1 MKDREIHVGDQVILK
16 LSQDELAEELA
27 NMEMLCETLQVN
39 IQSNPKC
46 TQKQKDLDCEELRN
60 TFDVAMTAMRMVY
73 LSIEGDKVVVEP

>member
-27 NMEMLCETLQVN
+27 NMEMLCEVCQVN
-39 IQSNPKC
+39 IQANPKY

-60 TFDVAMTAMRMVY
+60 TFDVAMTAMKMVY
-73 LSIEGDKVVVEP
+73 LSIEGEKVVVEP